1 MTDPSSRRHKARRG
15 AAAVEFA
22 FAISVL
28 LLIIFASIE
37 FVRLNMMNHAVGH
50 ASYLAARKGIVVG
63 ANVNDVKDVADQH
76 LALFGIGCAKITVM
90 PNPIT
95 DETDI
100 IEVTI
105 DAPVSG
111 NSWVSPLYFGGNL
124 VGRTRLLADRAAAQM
139 SGALPEATLSG
150 TELEGI

>member
-1 MTDPSSRRHKARRG
+1 MTDRSRRCHDTRRG

-28 LLIIFASIE
+28 MLIVFASIE
-37 FVRLNMMNHAVGH
+37 FVRLNMMNHAIGH

-63 ANVNDVKDVADQH
+63 ADVDDVKDAANEH
-76 LALFGIGCAKITVM
+76 LALFGIGGATVTVS
-90 PNPIT
+90 PNPIK

-100 IEVTI
+100 IDVTI

-111 NSWVSPLYFGGNL
+111 NTWVSPLYFGGNL
-124 VGRTRLLADRAAAQM
+124 VGRTRILADRAAAQM
-139 SGALPEATLSG
+139 SGALPE
-150 TELEGI
+150 EP